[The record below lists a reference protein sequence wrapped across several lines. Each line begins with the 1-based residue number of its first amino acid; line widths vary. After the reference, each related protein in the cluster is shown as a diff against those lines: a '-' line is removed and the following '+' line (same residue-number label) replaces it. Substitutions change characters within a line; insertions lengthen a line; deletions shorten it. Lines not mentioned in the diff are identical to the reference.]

1 MKLNIIAF
9 VALSSLLV
17 LIGASA
23 VVAEEK
29 KKTKKEIRFEK
40 IARPADFTK
49 LYDESPVEELVAY
62 GKQLYDDR
70 TLAPNGLTCNDCHNK
85 SRAYKKGFAKPFP
98 HPSRMAKAR
107 AGIKRDIYADEG
119 VQMCMVIPMSA
130 DPLPWDSKELAAM
143 TAHVLEVDQP
153 FYREKKGL

>member
-1 MKLNIIAF
+1 MKLKIIAF
-9 VALSSLLV
+9 IALSSLLA
-17 LIGASA
+17 LIGANA
-23 VVAEEK
+23 VIAEGAK
-29 KKTKKEIRFEK
+29 KSKKEKLFDK
-40 IARPADFTK
+40 IARPEGFTK
-49 LYDESPVEELVAY
+49 LYDEAPIEELVAY
-62 GKQLYDDR
+62 GKELYDDR

-107 AGIKRDIYADEG
+107 AGLKRDIYADEG
-119 VQMCMVIPMSA
+119 VQMCMVIPMNA

-143 TAHVLEVDQP
+143 AAHVLEVDQP